1 MGISFT
7 ERQEWYGKW
16 IRSDEERRARRLTN
30 RIYQGRKQEFRQRY
44 RLEGTPQLPY
54 CVGRR
59 EQARINIWL
68 AEHPRTP
75 ENTDPTTGINLPLY
89 AFIKPLEDLISTTL
103 YPLIPFPSHL
113 FRSTTTDP
121 PPAQQRT
128 TAYHPAANGLAEHIV
143 QPDFIHTSHL
153 SLSDLPSLI
162 DY

>member
-16 IRSDEERRARRLTN
+16 IRSDEERRARRLTS

-89 AFIKPLEDLISTTL
+89 AFIKPLEDLISTTHL
-103 YPLIPFPSHL
+103 FPSHPTY
-113 FRSTTTDP
+113 SDP
-121 PPAQQRT
+121 PPPTHPQPNKELPPITQRPT
-128 TAYHPAANGLAEHIV
+128 GLLN
-143 QPDFIHTSHL
+143 TSYNQTSYTRVTFH
-153 SLSDLPSLI
+153 
-162 DY
+162 

>member
-89 AFIKPLEDLISTTL
+89 AFIKPLGDLKFI
-103 YPLIPFPSHL
+103 
-113 FRSTTTDP
+113 TTDP